1 MAEVAAKQR
10 KHKMSRLEKKNTLI
24 AYSFLA
30 PNFLGFAIFT
40 LVPVVCAI
48 LLAFVEWNGGD
59 ISNAHF
65 VGLQNFAEI
74 FKADKVASKWANGDY
89 LYFFNRV
96 DLGIAL
102 KNTVFYALINVPR
115 TLVCAIALALALNKA
130 KGAVAFRTIFFFPYV
145 ASMVAICV
153 CWNFMLM
160 KDGPVNQMIM
170 ALGINFNK
178 SWTADSTMA
187 MWAIIL
193 VSVWRS
199 MGYYMVIYLAGL
211 QGCNP
216 DLNEAAEL
224 DGANRWQ
231 QFWHITLP
239 QLRPTTFFVV
249 IMLTISG
256 FKVYDQMYMIT
267 QGGPGT
273 ATMTL
278 VYYIYN
284 VAFVNTPKYG
294 YASAISMVLFVLVL
308 IVTIIQ
314 FRGSKGEN

>member
-74 FKADKVASKWANGDY
+74 FKVDKVASKWANGDY

-102 KNTVFYALINVPR
+102 KNTVFYALINVPL

-314 FRGSKGEN
+314 FRGSKGDN